1 MFIHVENVVCEGNYR
16 LRLTFNEG
24 SVKEVD
30 LGGELSGPVFEPL
43 KDVQFFRKVALNHD
57 TGTVEWPNG
66 ADFAPEFLSETGVP
80 VGAEPVRNVAEGHA
94 RYGSEGKAD

>member
-1 MFIHVENVVCEGNYR
+1 MFLHVEEVVCEGDHR
-16 LRLTFNEG
+16 LRLTFNDG

-66 ADFAPEFLSETGVP
+66 ADFAPEFLFEIGVP
-80 VGAEPVRNVAEGHA
+80 VGAEPVRKAAEDHA
-94 RYGSEGKAD
+94 QYGCE